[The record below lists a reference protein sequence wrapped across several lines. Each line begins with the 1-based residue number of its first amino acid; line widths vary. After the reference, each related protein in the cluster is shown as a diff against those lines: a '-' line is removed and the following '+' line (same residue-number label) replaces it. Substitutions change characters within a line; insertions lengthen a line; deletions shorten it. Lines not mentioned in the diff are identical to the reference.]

1 MVTYPQDWNSECIEN
16 LTSSIITGGTPS
28 TANASFWGGTIP
40 WLASTE
46 IHQKRITKPTAYITL
61 SGLQSSSA
69 KIAPKNSVLIALA
82 GQGKTRGTAAF
93 LQQDMAL
100 NQSLAALVVNKK
112 ADAEFLFY
120 LIEAHYNEL
129 REVSSGD
136 GGRGGL
142 NKKLL
147 RKYTIT
153 IPTDVREQE
162 SIAKVL
168 SCMDEYIANLTE
180 LIEKKKGIR
189 DGALEDLVSG
199 RTRLKGFDGEWD
211 EYLFDVYF
219 TLLSNNTLSRDK
231 LSRYGS
237 IGNIHYGDVLI
248 KYHSLVTDKDEIPR
262 IKTDIDTRSFK
273 RLQSGDVVIADTAED
288 DTVGKAIQIC
298 GVTMP
303 LVGGLHT
310 IVCRPNYTTAL
321 GYLGYYINSKCYH
334 NQLLP
339 HITGIKVSSISKKA
353 IKTTVLRLPKSIDEQ
368 KAIVE
373 VLSSLDSEIA
383 SLEEEKDK
391 MLQIKA
397 GAMDDLLT
405 GRVRLTRQGG

>member
-1 MVTYPQDWNSECIEN
+1 MVTYPKDWNNECLEN

-28 TANASFWGGTIP
+28 TGNASFWGGNIP

-61 SGLQSSSA
+61 AGLQNSSA
-69 KIAPKNSVLIALA
+69 KIAPKYSVLIALA

-93 LQQDMAL
+93 LQQDMAV
-100 NQSLAALVVNKK
+100 NQSLAALVANSK
-112 ADAEFLFY
+112 ANAEFLFY
-120 LIEAHYNEL
+120 LIEANYNEL
-129 REVSSGD
+129 RETSSGD

-147 RKYTIT
+147 KKYRINL
-153 IPTDVREQE
+153 PADVNEQE
-162 SIAKVL
+162 SIAETL
-168 SCMDEYIANLTE
+168 SCMDEHIDNLTE

-199 RTRLKGFDGEWD
+199 RTRLKGFSGEWV
-211 EYLFDVYF
+211 EYPFDKFF

-231 LSRYGS
+231 LTNSGK

-248 KYHSLVTDKDEIPR
+248 KYRDVLSDKDSIPR
-262 IKTDIDTRSFK
+262 VKADIDTRPFK
-273 RLQSGDVVIADTAED
+273 FLQSGDVIIADTAED

-298 GVTMP
+298 DVSIP

-310 IVCRPNYTTAL
+310 IVCRPNYDTAA
-321 GYLGYYINSKCYH
+321 GYLGYYINSKNYH

-353 IKTTVLRLPKSIDEQ
+353 IKTTVLNLPRDIDEQ
-368 KAIVE
+368 NAIVE
-373 VLSSLDSEIA
+373 VLSSFS
-383 SLEEEKDK
+383 
-391 MLQIKA
+391 
-397 GAMDDLLT
+397 
-405 GRVRLTRQGG
+405 